1 MNSDIESDTEL
12 EIAKELHR
20 KVVRKFEKRKIIT
33 NGIDDLWAADLLIL
47 DKYKNENNGQ
57 KYLLVVIDTFSKYL
71 FAEPLKDKSG
81 LVVAKAF
88 ENILK
93 KSKRVPK
100 LLHVDRGKEFVN
112 KNFEKILNENEIK
125 MYHTFNEEKSSIAER
140 VNRTLNEKFRLYFE
154 VNKNHCWVK
163 ILGKI
168 LKEYNEKD
176 IHRTIGRPPAT
187 VNKSN
192 EAEILQRMYPLK
204 DFKVDEPVFSVGDR
218 VRIFRKKKQFA
229 DKYSS
234 NWTEEIFKI
243 EKIHL
248 TNPITYTIQDLNNES
263 ILGKFYKQELQK
275 TKF

>member
-204 DFKVDEPVFSVGDR
+204 DFKVDKPVFSVSEKRSNLLINIVVIGQ
-218 VRIFRKKKQFA
+218 KKFSK
-229 DKYSS
+229 
-234 NWTEEIFKI
+234 
-243 EKIHL
+243 
-248 TNPITYTIQDLNNES
+248 
-263 ILGKFYKQELQK
+263 
-275 TKF
+275 

>member
-204 DFKVDEPVFSVGDR
+204 DFKVDKPVFSVSEKRSNLLINIVVIGQ
-218 VRIFRKKKQFA
+218 KKFLK
-229 DKYSS
+229 
-234 NWTEEIFKI
+234 
-243 EKIHL
+243 
-248 TNPITYTIQDLNNES
+248 
-263 ILGKFYKQELQK
+263 
-275 TKF
+275 

>member
-1 MNSDIESDTEL
+1 MDSDRDL
-12 EIAKELHR
+12 EIARELHK

-33 NGIDDLWAADLLIL
+33 KGIDDLWAADLLIL
-47 DKYKNENNGQ
+47 DKYKKENNGQ

-81 LVVAKAF
+81 VIVATAF
-88 ENILK
+88 KNILK
-93 KSKRVPK
+93 KSKRTPK

-112 KNFEKILNENEIK
+112 KNFEKVLDEYGIK

-140 VNRTLNEKFRLYFE
+140 VNRTLNQKFRIYFE
-154 VNKNHCWVK
+154 INKNHCWVK
-163 ILGKI
+163 VLGKI
-168 LKEYNEKD
+168 LKEYNEVD

-187 VNKSN
+187 VNESN
-192 EAEILQRMYPLK
+192 EKEILQRLYPLE
-204 DFKVDEPVFSVGDR
+204 DFKRDKPVFSIGNR
-218 VRIFRKKKQFA
+218 VRIFRKKKQFS

-234 NWTEEIFKI
+234 NWTEEIFTIK
-243 EKIHL
+243 KIHL
-248 TNPITYTIQDLNNES
+248 TNPITYTIQDSNNEI